1 MTTRSGQ
8 FIGGA
13 VSLGLVVLWLV
24 FAFFNPYGK
33 QGQTPQTWVT
43 VAVMIALA
51 IAGLAF
57 ALTRRAAGVLIVAG
71 ASLLPVGLYLLG
83 TPGLFR
89 WIGILCCVS
98 LDTHERQVYIL
109 PFVGTAVGP
118 TRR

>member
-13 VSLGLVVLWLV
+13 VSLGLVALWLV

-43 VAVMIALA
+43 VVVMLALA

-57 ALTRRAAGVLIVAG
+57 ALTRHAAGVLIVAG
-71 ASLLPVGLYLLG
+71 ASLLPVGLYMLG

-89 WIGILCCVS
+89 WIGILDV
-98 LDTHERQVYIL
+98 LLLAAGLLLL
-109 PFVGTAVGP
+109 PGRGRGRSSAPGQ
-118 TRR
+118 